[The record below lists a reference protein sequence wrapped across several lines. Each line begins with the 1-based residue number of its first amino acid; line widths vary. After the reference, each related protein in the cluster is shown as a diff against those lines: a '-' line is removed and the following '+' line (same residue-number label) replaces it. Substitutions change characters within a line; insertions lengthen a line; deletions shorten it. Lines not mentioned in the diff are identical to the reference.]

1 MRLFTKSSVFPAP
14 LLTALLLALA
24 FPPPASIAS
33 NFLPLNPGTTW
44 ELAQSGG
51 AIATVAV
58 MGQETLLGR
67 PATRI
72 RWTLPD
78 QTYENFWT
86 RDAQGRV
93 FLQGARNLTFPA
105 EFAYTPALL
114 YLDPPMVE
122 GQTWTT
128 TGVVITDFSG
138 GSPGAPIDI
147 TFGAGFVGTLV
158 VPAGS
163 FAAVGIGQAPPPPLT
178 LRAAA
183 PAYDALGRHRT
194 VSSAGTQTLEPDLW
208 FSDGVGFVQML
219 PGAGGDPY
227 RLVRYAAP
235 IAVEPTT
242 WGRMKALFAA
252 SATYRR

>member
-1 MRLFTKSSVFPAP
+1 MT
-14 LLTALLLALA
+14 TA
-24 FPPPASIAS
+24 
-33 NFLPLNPGTTW
+33 
-44 ELAQSGG
+44 
-51 AIATVAV
+51 AV

-67 PATRI
+67 PVTRI

-78 QTYENFWT
+78 QTYENFRT

-93 FLQGARNLTFPA
+93 FLQGTRNLTFPA

-128 TGVVITDFSG
+128 TGVVITDFGG
-138 GSPGAPIDI
+138 GSPGAPFDI
-147 TFGAGFVGTLV
+147 TFGAGSVGTLV

-163 FAAVGIGQAPPPPLT
+163 FAAVGIGQAPSPPLT
-178 LRAAA
+178 RLAAA
-183 PAYDALGRHRT
+183 PALDALGHHRAA
-194 VSSAGTQTLEPDLW
+194 SSAGTQTLEPDLR
-208 FSDGVGFVQML
+208 FSDGVGFVQVL

-242 WGRMKALFAA
+242 WVRMKALFAA
-252 SATYRR
+252 SANAGR